1 MFGLIRKKKQEVR
14 DRTVYLEVYGDNK
27 VSYRV
32 TSGKIDWDNNEIIT
46 YGIEIE
52 DSRTGQREVI
62 PDFSRNIEDA
72 VDFAERLIISRIRPF
87 RLYNQALNYLMI
99 SI

>member
-1 MFGLIRKKKQEVR
+1 MFGIMRKVKREVR
-14 DRTVYLEVYGDNK
+14 DRTVYME

-32 TSGKIDWDNNEIIT
+32 IAGILDIFGDDVIT
-46 YGIEIE
+46 YGIEAE
-52 DSRTGQREVI
+52 DYQAGEKEVI

-72 VDFAERLIISRIRPF
+72 VDFTEMLITERVRPKQI
-87 RLYNQALNYLMI
+87 YGKALNYLRI

>member
-1 MFGLIRKKKQEVR
+1 MFGLIKKKKQEVR
-14 DRTVYLEVYGDNK
+14 DRTIYMEVFGDNK

-32 TSGKIDWDNNEIIT
+32 TSGKITCEDAEIIT
-46 YGIEIE
+46 YGVEVE
-52 DSRTGQREVI
+52 NSRTGQREVI

-72 VDFAERLIISRIRPF
+72 VDFAEMLIVGRTPPF
-87 RLYNQALNYLMI
+87 RLYNHALNYLMI

>member
-1 MFGLIRKKKQEVR
+1 MFGLIKKRKIEVK
-14 DRTVYLEVYGDNK
+14 DRTVYMEVFGDNR

-32 TSGKIDWDNNEIIT
+32 TSGRMHCDDTELIT
-46 YGIEIE
+46 YGIEVE

-62 PDFSRNIEDA
+62 PDFSSNIEDA
-72 VDFAERLIISRIRPF
+72 VDFTEMLILEKIRPC
-87 RLYNQALNYLMI
+87 RLYNRALNYLCI

>member
-14 DRTVYLEVYGDNK
+14 DRTVYMEVFGGNK
-27 VSYRV
+27 ISYRV
-32 TSGKIDWDNNEIIT
+32 TSGKVDHEDAEIIT
-46 YGIEIE
+46 YGIEVE

-62 PDFSRNIEDA
+62 SDFSRNIEDA
-72 VDFAERLIISRIRPF
+72 VDFAEILISAETPPF

>member
-14 DRTVYLEVYGDNK
+14 DRTIYMEVYGDNK

-32 TSGKIDWDNNEIIT
+32 TSEKVNWEDTEIIT
-46 YGIEIE
+46 YGVEVE
-52 DSRTGQREVI
+52 DSRTGQREII

-72 VDFAERLIISRIRPF
+72 VDFAEMLISERTHPC
-87 RLYNQALNYLMI
+87 RLYNRALNYLLI

>member
-1 MFGLIRKKKQEVR
+1 MFGLIKKKKQEVR

-27 VSYRV
+27 ISYRV
-32 TSGKIDWDNNEIIT
+32 TSGKIDWDDNEIIT
-46 YGIEIE
+46 YGIEVE

-72 VDFAERLIISRIRPF
+72 VDFAERLIISKIRPF
-87 RLYNQALNYLMI
+87 WLYNQALNYLMI

>member
-1 MFGLIRKKKQEVR
+1 MFGLIKKKKQEVR
-14 DRTVYLEVYGDNK
+14 DRTVYFEVCGGNK
-27 VSYRV
+27 ISYRV
-32 TSGKIDWDNNEIIT
+32 TSGKMNSDDTEIIT
-46 YGIEIE
+46 YGIEVE

-62 PDFSRNIEDA
+62 SDFSRNIEDA
-72 VDFAERLIISRIRPF
+72 VDFAEMLIVNNTRPF